1 MKPVEDKKKPKG
13 PAGKNK
19 PKGKS
24 KVVKFEDGSKG
35 PFLGKPSRASIEAQK
50 KRNPSKK

>member
-1 MKPVEDKKKPKG
+1 MKPAEAKSKPK
-13 PAGKNK
+13 P

-35 PFLGKPSRASIEAQK
+35 PFLGKPSKAALEAQK
-50 KRNPSKK
+50 NRKRK